1 MALLRALDCGVCGV
15 CGVCCGGVWG
25 AGSGWSVLIERD
37 RRRSWLVEGSGV
49 EMASLGVDPED
60 APVLLAV
67 PLRVEISMASGFAA
81 AFNTFALG
89 RVPKGAMFATTP
101 CLSIPA
107 SANDGLAGASCG
119 SILWRVRSAGG
130 ATGEDEET
138 YHLSKN
144 VLGFCPAS
152 ATVREAFGVALWG
165 ATANG
170 LEYRDREARWAGS
183 LIVSPSLRATSFS
196 QSATAMEQS

>member
-1 MALLRALDCGVCGV
+1 
-15 CGVCCGGVWG
+15 
-25 AGSGWSVLIERD
+25 
-37 RRRSWLVEGSGV
+37 V
-49 EMASLGVDPED
+49 EMVSLGVDPED

-107 SANDGLAGASCG
+107 SANEGLAGASCG

-130 ATGEDEET
+130 AIGEEEDLPLVHERLWLLSSLGHGPGGIWGRITG
-138 YHLSKN
+138 
-144 VLGFCPAS
+144 
-152 ATVREAFGVALWG
+152 
-165 ATANG
+165 
-170 LEYRDREARWAGS
+170 RDGKWARISGS
-183 LIVSPSLRATSFS
+183 
-196 QSATAMEQS
+196 